1 MAVDMF
7 LKIEGVDGESKDK
20 QGHTGEIDVLSFSW
34 GETNTA
40 DSAIGGGGGRGK
52 VDVHDM
58 QITKIVDKS
67 SPVLFVSCANG
78 KHFKQAKLTVRK
90 AGEKP
95 LEFKTIVMTDVLI
108 SSWHVGGA
116 QGGDMTEQ
124 ISLNFASVEVTY
136 VEQDEKGGKKGEAKQ
151 KWDVKGNIA
160 K

>member
-20 QGHTGEIDVLSFSW
+20 QGHAGEIDVLSFSW
-34 GETNTA
+34 GETNVA
-40 DSAIGGGGGRGK
+40 DSATGGGGGRGK

-58 QITKIVDKS
+58 NITKHVDKS
-67 SPVLFVSCANG
+67 GPVLFASCAKG
-78 KHFKQAKLTVRK
+78 THFKQAKLTVRK
-90 AGEKP
+90 AGDKP
-95 LEFKTIVMTDVLI
+95 LEFQTIVMSDVLI
-108 SSWHVGGA
+108 SGWSIGGS
-116 QGGDMTEQ
+116 QEGDLHEQ
-124 ISLNFASVEVTY
+124 LSLNFASVEVTY